1 MADFVV
7 EILSPEK
14 SVFLGRAESVTAKAI
29 DGEFQ
34 ILRGHAPYMN
44 ILAPGEIRLNTEE
57 NTCLHFKHNGGIIE
71 VTNDKVLAL
80 VSS

>member
-1 MADFVV
+1 MCSLQLLQDADYEPELTQELVPAAIEG
-7 EILSPEK
+7 EI
-14 SVFLGRAESVTAKAI
+14 T
-29 DGEFQ
+29 
-34 ILRGHAPYMN
+34 
-44 ILAPGEIRLNTEE
+44 LAPGEIRLNTEE